1 MINAVK
7 YLEEGEC
14 DPDPALREHKSTKKI
29 LWKPVRQVKQPS
41 QRSRMEAW
49 GKEEGQVNSDRGQVK
64 GNRQKTGDLQPS
76 CIMFIFSGSFS
87 GNLMLT
93 TVEN

>member
-14 DPDPALREHKSTKKI
+14 DLDPALREHKSIKKI

-64 GNRQKTGDLQPS
+64 TGDLQPP

-87 GNLMLT
+87 GNLILT